1 MYHHS
6 HRHLKFVRQ
15 EHTDACCH
23 ACSCHSC
30 PSLLASSAYVVQLL
44 DSVLFFL
51 FFPFFSSFFVISA
64 DRRSRRCAISVDGD
78 DENSRDFARR
88 ATRKNAF
95 SCDALVKAWR
105 RPRQALAVTF
115 QSLGCRHPVTN
126 GAFAP
131 RLPPIHLIHCTAQ
144 MRVLRSARHTA

>member
-1 MYHHS
+1 MVS
-6 HRHLKFVRQ
+6 L
-15 EHTDACCH
+15 AP
-23 ACSCHSC
+23 S
-30 PSLLASSAYVVQLL
+30 PSLPSRYLHSSPTPRCTLTHRTRTHSRARAHAHAFHAGLFSSSA
-44 DSVLFFL
+44 
-51 FFPFFSSFFVISA
+51 FPFFSSFFVISA